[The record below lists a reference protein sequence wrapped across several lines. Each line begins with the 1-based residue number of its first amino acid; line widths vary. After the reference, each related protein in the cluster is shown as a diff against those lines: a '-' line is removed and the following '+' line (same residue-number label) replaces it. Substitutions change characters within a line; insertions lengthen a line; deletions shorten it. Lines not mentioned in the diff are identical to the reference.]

1 MTVSELNEAAK
12 SILESHFGDIEVSAE
27 ISRLTK
33 HSSGHWY
40 FALKDE
46 KSVIQAAMFK
56 GDNAKVKFDAKDG
69 DKVSVIGKLTIFPP
83 SGSYQIVIKK
93 MLPQGVGEMELVFK
107 ALKEKLQ
114 KEGLFD
120 HKKPLPKFPKNVAII
135 TSTTSAA
142 YQDMLNRIKESVG

>member
-69 DKVSVIGKLTIFPP
+69 DKVSVTGRR
-83 SGSYQIVIKK
+83 
-93 MLPQGVGEMELVFK
+93 
-107 ALKEKLQ
+107 
-114 KEGLFD
+114 
-120 HKKPLPKFPKNVAII
+120 PLRLGQLRRGHV
-135 TSTTSAA
+135 
-142 YQDMLNRIKESVG
+142 L